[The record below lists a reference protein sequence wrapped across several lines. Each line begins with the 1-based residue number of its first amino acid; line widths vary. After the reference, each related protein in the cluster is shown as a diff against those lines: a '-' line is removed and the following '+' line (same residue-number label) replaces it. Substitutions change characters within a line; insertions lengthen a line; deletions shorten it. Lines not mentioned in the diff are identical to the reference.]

1 MLGPKI
7 RLSRA
12 LYKEL
17 EQAAKAQ
24 DYSSVQEFAIHA
36 LEKAVSGVKENI
48 SEEEVKKRLQ
58 GLGYLG

>member
-7 RLSRA
+7 RISRA
-12 LYKEL
+12 LYKKL
-17 EQAAKAQ
+17 EQAAKVQ
-24 DYSSVQEFAIHA
+24 DYSSVHEFAVHA
-36 LEKAVSGVKENI
+36 LEKAVSEVKENV